1 MRLRFCV
8 QNANGKFSVNKITSA
23 TIITSESNLV
33 DSMFISRN
41 ISSIFLLIKQACIGS
56 HFNAFGSQ
64 DYDWSAHKTP
74 FISWP
79 PACRK
84 VRTWCWNIS
93 DVVNNHVTSKQV
105 HDLTINATVLKFAHS
120 FEEYFD
126 HFYVSGYCLCTNRSI
141 SKHKCK
147 IVCAG
152 CVRDGRH
159 INLVKCH
166 IGVSF
171 TFLSKILYSF
181 HLFNISKTRQLLY
194 QISPNQPTLVGP
206 HLTEIRLIMWV
217 LYVTLTRVQTCI
229 GDLNCSVVKHVPY
242 RKIGTCW
249 VIWMI

>member
-1 MRLRFCV
+1 
-8 QNANGKFSVNKITSA
+8 
-23 TIITSESNLV
+23 
-33 DSMFISRN
+33 MFISRN

-56 HFNAFGSQ
+56 YFDAFGGQ

-93 DVVNNHVTSKQV
+93 DVFNNHVTSKQV
-105 HDLTINATVLKFAHS
+105 HDITINATVLKLSHS

-126 HFYVSGYCLCTNRSI
+126 HFYISGYCLCTNRSI

-152 CVRDGRH
+152 CVRDGSD
-159 INLVKCH
+159 ISTWSSVILV
-166 IGVSF
+166 SRSP
-171 TFLSKILYSF
+171 FLSKILYSF

-194 QISPNQPTLVGP
+194 QISPNQSTLVGP
-206 HLTEIRLIMWV
+206 HLTEKRLIIWV
-217 LYVTLTRVQTCI
+217 LYVTLTRVQTSHWWI
-229 GDLNCSVVKHVPY
+229 ELLCSE
-242 RKIGTCW
+242 TCT
-249 VIWMI
+249 